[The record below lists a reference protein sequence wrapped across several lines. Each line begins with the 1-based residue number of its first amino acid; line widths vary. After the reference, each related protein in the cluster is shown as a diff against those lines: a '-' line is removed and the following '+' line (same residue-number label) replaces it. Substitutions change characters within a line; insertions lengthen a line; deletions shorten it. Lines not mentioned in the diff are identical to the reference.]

1 MACRI
6 GAKKIIRHRIKEL
19 PHSLIKTMPDFFR
32 LILPFI
38 VKNVISITVGIG
50 VFLLA
55 YSYLGHL
62 QVFKEVWIS
71 YVVLAFCILLS
82 ISVFV
87 LVKGVL
93 RFIAQAFRL
102 VLNVRETNRQRSY
115 EESYRNRQWEDAV
128 ISRVRALPTPT
139 QFRFKSAGS
148 ESFEVIGHDLT
159 VNELSELGAVKV
171 INRTARGLRIIL
183 TEKGIAAVR
192 KKSDLIY

>member
-1 MACRI
+1 M
-6 GAKKIIRHRIKEL
+6 
-19 PHSLIKTMPDFFR
+19 
-32 LILPFI
+32 
-38 VKNVISITVGIG
+38 ISITVGIG

-62 QVFKEVWIS
+62 EVFKEVWIS

-102 VLNVRETNRQRSY
+102 ALNVRETNRQRSY

-128 ISRVRALPTPT
+128 ISRVRELPIPT

-159 VNELSELGAVKV
+159 INELSELGAVRV
-171 INRTARGLRIIL
+171 ISRTARGLRIIL

>member
-1 MACRI
+1 
-6 GAKKIIRHRIKEL
+6 
-19 PHSLIKTMPDFFR
+19 R
-32 LILPFI
+32 LCLTSVLPFI

-62 QVFKEVWIS
+62 EVFKEVWIS

-102 VLNVRETNRQRSY
+102 ALNVRETNRQRSY

-139 QFRFKSAGS
+139 QLRFKSAGS

-159 VNELSELGAVKV
+159 INELSELGAVKV
-171 INRTARGLRIIL
+171 INRTARGLWIIL